1 MITFKGFC
9 TFFGPHQTL
18 TLVNLPSQNHTPY
31 LLCNLFV
38 IEIYLFVTEF
48 VKEYKWEL
56 LPDLL
61 KVLSRALIESVTDIF
76 FLYLDL
82 DLDLDF

>member
-31 LLCNLFV
+31 LLCNLFCK
-38 IEIYLFVTEF
+38 IYLFVTEYLVKVGVGVEVGCKWVGF
-48 VKEYKWEL
+48 LVKEC
-56 LPDLL
+56 
-61 KVLSRALIESVTDIF
+61 T
-76 FLYLDL
+76 
-82 DLDLDF
+82 